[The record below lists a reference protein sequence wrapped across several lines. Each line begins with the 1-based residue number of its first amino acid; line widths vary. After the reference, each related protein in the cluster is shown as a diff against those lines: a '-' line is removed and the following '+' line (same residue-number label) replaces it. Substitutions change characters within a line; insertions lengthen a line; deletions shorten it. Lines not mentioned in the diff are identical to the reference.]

1 MWEVQWFNG
10 FLFTDDREKGRDGN
24 GSARGVIDSDD
35 ADDDLD
41 SMDSVGNL
49 TGTNV
54 DHPSEMQ
61 LDICENNNH
70 VTDTKMKY
78 DDGNGRTD
86 SDHGSDDDHNEL
98 DDSKNTDSR
107 DDDNDNNELVG
118 DNDNEDVSY
127 ICTGINDGNDSPI
140 TSPKCR

>member
-1 MWEVQWFNG
+1 MWEVQWSNG
-10 FLFTDDREKGRDGN
+10 FLFTDDREKGLDGN

-49 TGTNV
+49 NDTNI

-70 VTDTKMKY
+70 VTDKVKD
-78 DDGNGRTD
+78 DDGNGRSD
-86 SDHGSDDDHNEL
+86 GDHGSDDDHNEL
-98 DDSKNTDSR
+98 DDSKDTDSH
-107 DDDNDNNELVG
+107 DDDTDNNELVG
-118 DNDNEDVSY
+118 DTDNEDVSY
-127 ICTGINDGNDSPI
+127 MCTGIDGGNDSPI
-140 TSPKCR
+140 TRPKRR